1 MISCT
6 CVEIES
12 LLEEEGT
19 LSVSGETLSFTNAC
33 PMVAAKLSQKT
44 LPHKRKKQ
52 NSGYI

>member
-33 PMVAAKLSQKT
+33 PMRAKLSQKT